1 MDLDPNAKVCLV
13 RAFLVAL
20 DPGLVIG
27 IQRDGKWYLPG
38 GIVEGPGMPEGML
51 PEQHFKTLA
60 WYLMEQT
67 GLQLTGLSDAIGV
80 SMLPASE
87 GVEVTVLYA
96 GSVTGRQTRGT
107 RFSLESLP
115 EFASICAVTQDQIRS
130 ICGRL

>member
-1 MDLDPNAKVCLV
+1 MDLDPNAKVYLV

-20 DPGLVIG
+20 VPGLVIG
-27 IQRDGKWYLPG
+27 IQREGEWYLPG

-51 PEQHFKTLA
+51 PEQHFESLA

-96 GSVTGRQTRGT
+96 GSATGTQTGGT
-107 RFSLESLP
+107 QFSPDSLP
-115 EFASICAVTQDQIRS
+115 EFAGICTVTQDQIRS
-130 ICGRL
+130 ICSRL